1 MLHRRGVTGWTKT
14 GFVVRDDL
22 INERKSMV
30 VSRLGSSLKFR
41 GGGACSEGIL
51 LVRFVLNPIGFE

>member
-30 VSRLGSSLKFR
+30 VSRLESSLKFR
-41 GGGACSEGIL
+41 GGGCV
-51 LVRFVLNPIGFE
+51 VRGFY

>member
-14 GFVVRDDL
+14 GFIVRDDL

-30 VSRLGSSLKFR
+30 VSRLESSLKFR
-41 GGGACSEGIL
+41 GGGRA
-51 LVRFVLNPIGFE
+51 VRGFY